1 VRSGTFNP
9 FKLTKNKEMIRA
21 WFFFVSVIPFA
32 LVVPLYV
39 QGESPSEDGW
49 RRTTRG
55 WEYAHAVQI
64 VPPSMRG
71 DEAKSTV
78 FSKDSSSVSSRGILG
93 SSTSKSPWFG
103 WHVYALPLA
112 AGTFFVSFGWWL
124 LVDIPNRGIVRRLS

>member
-1 VRSGTFNP
+1 VGSGTFYP
-9 FKLTKNKEMIRA
+9 SKLTKNKEMIRA
-21 WFFFVSVIPFA
+21 WFFFVAVILFV
-32 LVVPLYV
+32 LVVPFDI

-78 FSKDSSSVSSRGILG
+78 FSKDSLSVSSRGILG
-93 SSTSKSPWFG
+93 FSSSKSPCFG